1 MATINRK
8 ALVKDSKPL
17 DRVYSN
23 GQLVYNRNLFF
34 NKNYPNNPKVQTPGV
49 WSKVYD
55 TNSEKSLSEKLIG
68 YKGDVYIS
76 FILKNPEV
84 IKTEPF
90 TVQLIAFDSSGNRI
104 SQPMVSILKNNV
116 LDNKRVSA
124 KFTLAN
130 TAENSVRVEFHIR
143 TLAGSVGQNTIVEFE
158 DFKVELDYLTIYTP
172 APEDYI

>member
-1 MATINRK
+1 MAIINGK
-8 ALVKDSKPL
+8 ALVKDGNPL

-23 GQLVYNRNLFF
+23 GRLVYNRNLFF
-34 NKNYPNNPKVQTPGV
+34 NKNYPNNPRVRTPGI

-55 TNSEKSLSEKLIG
+55 TNVEKSLSGKLIG
-68 YKGDVYIS
+68 YAGDVYLS
-76 FILKNPEV
+76 FIFKNPEV
-84 IKTEPF
+84 VQIDPF

-104 SQPMVSILKNNV
+104 SQPMVTISKNSI

-124 KFTLAN
+124 KFTLVN
-130 TAENSVRVEFHIR
+130 TENSVRVEFHIR

-172 APEDYI
+172 APENCI

>member
-8 ALVKDSKPL
+8 ALVKDGNPL

-34 NKNYPNNPKVQTPGV
+34 NKNYPNNPTVTTPGV

-68 YKGDVYIS
+68 YVGDVYFS
-76 FILKNPEV
+76 FIFKNPYV

-90 TVQLIAFDSSGNRI
+90 MVQLMAFDSSGSRI
-104 SQPMVSILKNNV
+104 SQPMVSISKN
-116 LDNKRVSA
+116 D
-124 KFTLAN
+124 
-130 TAENSVRVEFHIR
+130 
-143 TLAGSVGQNTIVEFE
+143 
-158 DFKVELDYLTIYTP
+158 
-172 APEDYI
+172 